1 LLDNA
6 HKFSPADGHI
16 ELSAAVSGGEVVI
29 RVRDWVIGIDPAELT
44 KLLEIYAQGRS
55 LIGPAA
61 QGFGIGLAL
70 VRQLT
75 EMHGGTLSAASE
87 GPGKGSEF
95 VVRLPLAAAPSGATH
110 RTSASPPISAEPK
123 SSKRPILIVEDNP
136 DAGEALA
143 SLMESEGHEVRVA
156 CDGTS
161 GVALA
166 TDFKPAVAILDIGL
180 PDMNGF
186 ELARRLREISPEV
199 TLVAVSG
206 WQIGADD
213 RRAQEAGFKQYF
225 TKPLHA
231 DRLIKLINEM

>member
-1 LLDNA
+1 M
-6 HKFSPADGHI
+6 
-16 ELSAAVSGGEVVI
+16 
-29 RVRDWVIGIDPAELT
+29 
-44 KLLEIYAQGRS
+44 Q
-55 LIGPAA
+55 
-61 QGFGIGLAL
+61 
-70 VRQLT
+70 
-75 EMHGGTLSAASE
+75 GGTLSAASE

-95 VVRLPLAAAPSGATH
+95 VVRLPLAEAPSGATH
-110 RTSASPPISAEPK
+110 RTSSSPPISAKPK
-123 SSKRPILIVEDNP
+123 ASKRPILIVEDNP

-143 SLMESEGHEVRVA
+143 SLLEAEGHEVRVA

-166 TDFKPAVAILDIGL
+166 ADFKPAVAVLDIGL

-186 ELARRLREISPEV
+186 ELARRLREILPVV

-225 TKPLHA
+225 IKPVDA
-231 DRLIKLINEM
+231 DRLINLIDEM